1 MIKKLD
7 INIAK
12 KFFWLSYYLANIF
25 KKVYFMIVIF
35 AYHYSFHLILF
46 FFHFLDQIL
55 VLLEHGIEL
64 KSIENDLGKSLLRMA
79 ISENDPL
86 DEESL
91 ERKIQTLLT
100 QGATFHPT
108 PPNEDSELI
117 LALKRRFF
125 RIANYFIAN
134 EADVKHVG
142 ENGNTVLHLIC
153 KGL

>member
-1 MIKKLD
+1 
-7 INIAK
+7 
-12 KFFWLSYYLANIF
+12 
-25 KKVYFMIVIF
+25 MIVIF
-35 AYHYSFHLILF
+35 VYLYSFIYLNF
-46 FFHFLDQIL
+46 FSHFLEHIL

-64 KSIENDLGKSLLRMA
+64 KTIESDLGKSLLRMA
-79 ISENDPL
+79 LSERDHL

-100 QGATFHPT
+100 QGAKFYQT
-108 PPNEDSELI
+108 PPNEDSELM

-125 RIANYFIAN
+125 RVADNFIAN
-134 EADVKHVG
+134 GACVEHVG

>member
-1 MIKKLD
+1 
-7 INIAK
+7 
-12 KFFWLSYYLANIF
+12 
-25 KKVYFMIVIF
+25 MIVIF
-35 AYHYSFHLILF
+35 LYLYSFIYLNF
-46 FFHFLDQIL
+46 FSHFLEHIL

-64 KSIENDLGKSLLRMA
+64 KTIESDLGKSLLRMA
-79 ISENDPL
+79 LSERDHL

-100 QGATFHPT
+100 QGAKFHST
-108 PPNEDSELI
+108 PPNEDSELM

-125 RIANYFIAN
+125 RVADYFIAN
-134 EADVKHVG
+134 GACVEHVG

>member
-1 MIKKLD
+1 
-7 INIAK
+7 
-12 KFFWLSYYLANIF
+12 
-25 KKVYFMIVIF
+25 MIVIF
-35 AYHYSFHLILF
+35 LYLYSFIYLNF
-46 FFHFLDQIL
+46 FSHFLEHIL

-64 KSIENDLGKSLLRMA
+64 KTIESDLGKSLLRMA
-79 ISENDPL
+79 LSERDHL

-100 QGATFHPT
+100 QGAKFHQT
-108 PPNEDSELI
+108 PPNEDSELM

-125 RIANYFIAN
+125 RVADYFIAN
-134 EADVKHVG
+134 GACVEHVG

>member
-1 MIKKLD
+1 
-7 INIAK
+7 
-12 KFFWLSYYLANIF
+12 
-25 KKVYFMIVIF
+25 MIVIF
-35 AYHYSFHLILF
+35 VYLYSFIYLNF
-46 FFHFLDQIL
+46 FSHFLEYIL

-64 KSIENDLGKSLLRMA
+64 KTIESDLGKSLLRMA
-79 ISENDPL
+79 LSERDHL

-100 QGATFHPT
+100 QGAKFHQT
-108 PPNEDSELI
+108 PPNEDSELM

-125 RIANYFIAN
+125 RVADYFIAN
-134 EADVKHVG
+134 GACVEHVG

>member
-1 MIKKLD
+1 
-7 INIAK
+7 
-12 KFFWLSYYLANIF
+12 
-25 KKVYFMIVIF
+25 MIVIF
-35 AYHYSFHLILF
+35 VYLYSFIYLNF
-46 FFHFLDQIL
+46 FSHFLEHIL

-64 KSIENDLGKSLLRMA
+64 KTIESDLGKSLLRMA
-79 ISENDPL
+79 LSERDHL

-100 QGATFHPT
+100 QGAKFHLT
-108 PPNEDSELI
+108 PPNEDSELM

-125 RIANYFIAN
+125 RVADYFIAN
-134 EADVKHVG
+134 GACVEHVG